1 MTAFAGSSVASGY
14 RRSWRRVLVRAMI
27 GVLACL
33 PGPAWA
39 EKTEIAIAK
48 QFSIAFLPLIVM
60 ERDRLIEKHAREA
73 GLPEVQVNWLTF
85 SGPDTMISSLLS
97 GSADVA
103 AAGIPGALI
112 AWARTRGSRQAVKGI
127 AAIGAVPLYLVTRDL
142 AIASVRDFKDTD
154 RIATPGGK
162 GTINAV
168 LLQMDVAQTLG
179 EASVSRFDPLLFSMG
194 QPDATTAMLAGV
206 DTVKSV
212 VSTPPFQDQLLAA
225 PGMRRLFS
233 SFAVMG
239 GPHSYANVL
248 ATTRFHDENP
258 KLFGAIVAAL
268 KEAEATIAADP
279 RGAIAGW
286 IAATGS
292 KLPLDVAAR
301 VLDEPGTNWSLTP
314 QNVMKFA
321 DFMARAGMISSA
333 PASWR
338 DLYFPEAVA
347 DRPGG

>member
-1 MTAFAGSSVASGY
+1 MGSE
-14 RRSWRRVLVRAMI
+14 MCI
-27 GVLACL
+27 
-33 PGPAWA
+33 
-39 EKTEIAIAK
+39 
-48 QFSIAFLPLIVM
+48 
-60 ERDRLIEKHAREA
+60 RDR
-73 GLPEVQVNWLTF
+73 
-85 SGPDTMISSLLS
+85 LS

-112 AWARTRGSRQAVKGI
+112 VWARTRGSRQAVKGI
-127 AAIGAVPLYLVTRDL
+127 AAIGAVPLYLVTRDP
-142 AIASVRDFKDTD
+142 AIASVRDFKATD

-179 EASVSRFDPLLFSMG
+179 EARVSRFDPLLFSMG

-206 DTVKSV
+206 ETVKSV

-248 ATTRFHDENP
+248 ATARFHDENP

-321 DFMARAGMISSA
+321 VFMARAGMISSA